1 MQHLCDGSGYICR
14 QDIHLGVIYK
24 ASSSLAPLW
33 NFLEVLEWDVGKGFI
48 VLWPDAGARY
58 RGKKV
63 SGVTSFIGVLLK
75 PDFVSATYTRLG
87 YIHSAFK
94 RGREISNSLALSEI
108 KKSMQINTATP
119 S

>member
-1 MQHLCDGSGYICR
+1 MGCWER
-14 QDIHLGVIYK
+14 IY
-24 ASSSLAPLW
+24 STM
-33 NFLEVLEWDVGKGFI
+33 
-48 VLWPDAGARY
+48 AR
-58 RGKKV
+58 RRCKISGKKV